1 MLRALPWL
9 LLAGAINND
18 GVSYE
23 ARIVLRDRVQ
33 EMHGHALQAYMDHG
47 YPHDEVMPL
56 SCEGRRWDARTRG
69 TLDDSLGGYRMT
81 LVDGVDTQL
90 VVGDYA
96 AFTRTL
102 DIITSEVSFDRDV
115 SVSTFEATIRVLG
128 GLLSAHYL
136 VTEPTLRPAILRA
149 ASNST
154 HASPVDTRRRWAR
167 ELKGLAA
174 DLGARLLPA
183 FQTPTGI
190 PAHRV
195 NLRRGLLSDESRE
208 TCAAAAGTMLLE
220 FSRLSRLTGDRRYA
234 SVAREA
240 VDAIWKRRSA
250 RTDLVGSTICAT
262 TGRWLTQGTGIGAG
276 VDSFYEYL
284 VKAALYEDDPVLL
297 ERGLAGV
304 AAAHRGTAVRDAK
317 KNFTWNLDVRRDD
330 GRRILSRVS
339 ALAAFWPSLLLLSGS
354 DVGEAQMTFQGYW
367 DIFRRFGALPEL
379 FDLDSEAP
387 VHFAKDA
394 PLRPELAESALHLYL
409 RTNDGHYLVVG
420 RELVSALNDDSRVA
434 CGFAAIADVGS
445 KRLDDRMDT
454 YFFAETLKY
463 LFLLFDLSLEPHD
476 RKSFFCCDE
485 HSVDRLNSTR
495 GCAVD
500 GRPCISLSKTLL
512 STEGHF
518 FEMPAGSK
526 AGAFGAVM
534 PADAVAGPFAAPAC
548 DAPST
553 KTTTTSRAA

>member
-1 MLRALPWL
+1 MRAAL
-9 LLAGAINND
+9 LLAACAATNNE

-23 ARIVLRDRVQ
+23 ARIVLRDRVRD
-33 EMHGHALQAYMDHG
+33 MHAHALQSYMDHG
-47 YPHDEVMPL
+47 YPHDELLPL
-56 SCEGRRWDARTRG
+56 SCEGRRWDARKRG
-69 TLDDSLGGYRMT
+69 TLDDSLGGYMMT

-90 VVGDYA
+90 VVGDHE
-96 AFTRTL
+96 AFARSL

-136 VTEPTLRPAILRA
+136 VTEPVLRPAILRA
-149 ASNST
+149 AANST
-154 HASPVDTRRRWAR
+154 LDASPVDTRRRWAR

-183 FQTPTGI
+183 FRTPTGI

-220 FSRLSRLTGDRRYA
+220 FARLSRLTGDRRYA
-234 SVAREA
+234 QKAREA
-240 VDAIWKRRSA
+240 VDALWRRRSA
-250 RTDLVGSTICAT
+250 RTDLVGSTICAK
-262 TGRWLTQGTGIGAG
+262 TGRWLSPGTGIGAG

-304 AAAHRGTAVRDAK
+304 AAAHQTTAVRDAS
-317 KNFTWNLDVRRDD
+317 NNLTWNLDVRRDD
-330 GRRILSRVS
+330 GRRISSRVS
-339 ALAAFWPSLLLLSGS
+339 SLAAFWPSLLLLAGS
-354 DVGEAQMTFQGYW
+354 DVGEAQMTFRGYW
-367 DIFRRFGALPEL
+367 EIFRRFGALPEL
-379 FDLDSEAP
+379 FDLDSETA
-387 VHFAKDA
+387 VHFGKDA

-420 RELVSALNDDSRVA
+420 RELINALNDDSRVA
-434 CGFAAIADVGS
+434 CGFAAVADVDS
-445 KRLDDRMDT
+445 KRLDDRMDS

-463 LFLLFDLSLEPHD
+463 LFLLFDLSLEPQD
-476 RKSFFCCDE
+476 RQSFFCCDE
-485 HSVDRLNSTR
+485 RSVDRLNSTR

-500 GRPCISLSKTLL
+500 GRPCLSLSATLL

-518 FEMPAGSK
+518 FQMPAGAVS
-526 AGAFGAVM
+526 GAFGARM
-534 PADAVAGPFAAPAC
+534 PADAVAGPFECEA
-548 DAPST
+548 ST
-553 KTTTTSRAA
+553 TTTTSRAA